1 MPAATAPVSSSCSL
15 ENRFD
20 RAGLDAV
27 IAAADAAAWIND
39 RRRQAFEAFES
50 LALPDRKSEHWMRT
64 DLRLFKPAVW
74 GLSAPPATREVPV
87 GLLAEAIASGEAA
100 AECFPEEVCGS
111 GAAVSGKEG
120 QAHFAGHNEP
130 APGIAGRFATLDGH
144 VVCDELDPA
153 LAAKGVRF
161 GSAEA
166 VLGELGEALE
176 PHWFSVIDSR
186 CDWFAALHGAF
197 HRGSVVLYVPP
208 AVKLTEPLHVMSAIS
223 AGGVDTAHV
232 LVVLGEGAE
241 ATLLT
246 ETAGGGPAGSAGG
259 FHCGGTEIV
268 VGRGAFLRMVNLQ
281 NLNTGV
287 WHVARQKAV
296 VQAGGRLQWTLG
308 ALGSRLSQVAQD
320 VALAGRDAEAQV
332 NGVMFTEGRQ
342 HLVYNT
348 LQHHE
353 APSCKSDLL
362 YKGALQDRSRL
373 VWRGMIKV
381 DKNAQKT
388 DGYQRND
395 NLMLSNESRADS
407 IPGLEIE
414 ADDVRC
420 THGATSGRVDA
431 EQVFYAQA
439 RGLSADEAAR
449 LVVAGF
455 FQQVFDRITIP
466 EVREALARA
475 VCSRIRRIT

>member
-1 MPAATAPVSSSCSL
+1 LADARPWLHPKRMMTTATPPSPVQS
-15 ENRFD
+15 RFD
-20 RAGLDAV
+20 AAGLDRLVANQS
-27 IAAADAAAWIND
+27 APGWLTDL
-39 RRRQAFEAFES
+39 RREAFSALES
-50 LALPDRKSEHWMRT
+50 LALPDRRSEMWMRT
-64 DLRLFKPAVW
+64 DLRLFKPNAW
-74 GLSAPPATREVPV
+74 GPQAQPSGLDAPD
-87 GLLAEAIASGEAA
+87 GLLAEAILSGEASNDFFSDA
-100 AECFPEEVCGS
+100 PSRAT
-111 GAAVSGKEG
+111 
-120 QAHFAGHNEP
+120 P
-130 APGIAGRFATLDGH
+130 ATPLAGRFASLDGF
-144 VVCDELDPA
+144 VVRDEIDPA
-153 LAAKGVRF
+153 LSARGVRF
-161 GSAEA
+161 GAAEPILA
-166 VLGELGEALE
+166 DLERELRS
-176 PHWFSVIDSR
+176 HWFSVIDAR
-186 CDWFAALHGAF
+186 CDWFAALHAAF
-197 HRGSVVLYVPP
+197 HRASAILYVPP
-208 AVKLTEPLHVMSAIS
+208 RVRVAEPLHVMAAITP
-223 AGGVDTAHV
+223 GGVDTSHV

-246 ETAGGGPAGSAGG
+246 ETAGGGAAGSTGG

-268 VGRGAFLRMVNLQ
+268 VGRGASLRMVNLQ
-281 NLNTGV
+281 NWNTGV

-296 VQAGGRLQWTLG
+296 VHAGGRLQWTLG

-320 VALAGRDAEAQV
+320 VSLVGREAEAQV

-353 APSCKSDLL
+353 APSCRSDLL

-381 DKNAQKT
+381 DKAAQKT

-439 RGLSADEAAR
+439 RGLTADEAAR

-466 EVREALARA
+466 QVREALARA
-475 VCSRIRRIT
+475 VSSRIRRIN